1 MRVVARTGTR
11 VSMSDSLSSSTT
23 TLGAATTRKSL
34 KWVALAAV
42 LMGTL
47 VGTLGNSMANVA
59 LPSMQSGF
67 HIAVAD
73 AVWFVT
79 IYILMYS
86 APMPIFGRLGDLRG
100 YKRLYVVSLGLFALF
115 SLLSALAPT
124 YPLLLVFR
132 AMQGL
137 ANAPTLP
144 AVMGIIAFMFPRE
157 RRGQAMGMWAL
168 VNSASQGVGPPLSG
182 FIVQFWGWP
191 GIFMLLVPLTI
202 AGIALII
209 WLVPDD
215 SQQRHG
221 GFDYM
226 GASSFI
232 MAMLGLMAALTQGP
246 KEGWTSTVVVMAAA
260 GFVAFAVALALVE
273 RKQKAP
279 FIDVT
284 LFKSRAYSA
293 ACGVISIQVMLQ
305 FGLAL
310 ALPLFL
316 VRIQSQS
323 STLTGIVVFSLP
335 ATMAVIAPFAGRM
348 ADEHGNRIVSI
359 AGMAMVTIGAMMMI
373 FGLDAATPPPVMM
386 AMLIVIGMG
395 MGFVQ
400 SPTAASVS
408 QIAPQEKLGVA
419 LGLYN
424 MIRFMGGMLGTT
436 IFGIMLDIVS
446 PSAGMLGAFRADFA
460 LVAAMGALAVILTF
474 ALPGRLTA
482 TARLAHAQ
490 AK

>member
-1 MRVVARTGTR
+1 MA
-11 VSMSDSLSSSTT
+11 DSLPSPNTT
-23 TLGAATTRKSL
+23 IATATTRKGWE
-34 KWVALAAV
+34 WVALAAV

-67 HIAVAD
+67 QIAVAD

-86 APMPIFGRLGDLRG
+86 APMPIFGRLGDLHG
-100 YKRLYVVSLGLFALF
+100 YKRLYVVSLSLFGLF

-132 AMQGL
+132 ALQGL

-157 RRGQAMGMWAL
+157 RRGQAMGMWAFA
-168 VNSASQGVGPPLSG
+168 NSASHAVGPPLSG

-191 GIFMLLVPLTI
+191 AIFVLLVPLTI
-202 AGIALII
+202 AGVALII

-215 SQQRHG
+215 SKQGHG

-226 GASSFI
+226 GAVTFI

-246 KEGWTSTVVVMAAA
+246 KEGWASTIVVIAAG
-260 GFVAFAVALALVE
+260 GFVAFALVLAWVE
-273 RKQKAP
+273 RRQKAP
-279 FIDVT
+279 FIDIT
-284 LFKSRAYSA
+284 LFKNRAYSA
-293 ACGVISIQVMLQ
+293 ACGVISLQVLLQ

-316 VRIQSQS
+316 VRIQSQT
-323 STLTGIVVFSLP
+323 STLTGVVVFSLP
-335 ATMAVIAPFAGRM
+335 FTMAVVAPFAGRM
-348 ADEHGNRIVSI
+348 ADEHGNRLVSI
-359 AGMAMVTIGAMMMI
+359 AGMVMVTIGAMMMV
-373 FGLDAATPPPVMM
+373 FGLDATTPPPVLM

-408 QIAPQEKLGVA
+408 QVAPQEKLGVA

-436 IFGIMLDIVS
+436 VFGILLDIMS
-446 PSAGMLGAFRADFA
+446 PSTGILGAFRVDFA
-460 LVAAMGALAVILTF
+460 LVAAMGALAALLTF
-474 ALPGRLTA
+474 ALPGRLTPS
-482 TARLAHAQ
+482 ARLARAQ